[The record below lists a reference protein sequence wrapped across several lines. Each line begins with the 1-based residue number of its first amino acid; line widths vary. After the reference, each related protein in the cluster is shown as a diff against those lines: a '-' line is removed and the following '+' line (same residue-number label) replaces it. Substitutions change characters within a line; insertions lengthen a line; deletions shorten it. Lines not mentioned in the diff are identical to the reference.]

1 METPA
6 PVDLNKLKSIL
17 GNAKKVMKAAD
28 EKFPE
33 KKSNRRVD
41 EGYSSSYATPAYD
54 ERDEREPVYHTP
66 DMSEYSSNPQDV
78 RDYTEEDI
86 MNSKLPP
93 IVKEAMLKNPIPKPS
108 MSFSKFSLEGL
119 EDLVEK
125 PVNRPAARQPIRES
139 QTQHPIGSDMITIS
153 KTELNEMIDNRVNAI
168 LANMFAKTI
177 TEQTIKKTV
186 STLINE
192 GKLSVKKK

>member
-1 METPA
+1 METPS

-17 GNAKKVMKAAD
+17 GNAKKIMKDAD
-28 EKFPE
+28 EKSPG
-33 KKSNRRVD
+33 KKSNNRMD
-41 EGYSSSYATPAYD
+41 EGYSSAPMYD
-54 ERDEREPVYHTP
+54 ERDEREPIYHTP
-66 DMSEYSSNPQDV
+66 DMSEYSSAPQEV
-78 RDYTEEDI
+78 RDYTVEDV

-93 IVKEAMLKNPIPKPS
+93 IVKEAMLKNPIPKAR

-125 PVNRPAARQPIRES
+125 PMGRPTAKQPIRES
-139 QTQHPIGSDMITIS
+139 QRSISSDMITIS
-153 KTELNEMIDNRVNAI
+153 KTELNEMIDNRVNSI

-192 GKLSVKKK
+192 GKLTVKKKY

>member
-1 METPA
+1 MESPT
-6 PVDLNKLKSIL
+6 PVDLNRLRSIL
-17 GNAKKVMKAAD
+17 GNAKKIMKAAD

-33 KKSNRRVD
+33 KNSSKRLDESNN
-41 EGYSSSYATPAYD
+41 SSFSSPDYD
-54 ERDEREPVYHTP
+54 ERDEREPAYNTP
-66 DMSEYSSNPQDV
+66 NMSEYTSQNT

-93 IVKEAMLKNPIPKPS
+93 IVKEAMLKNPIPKAS
-108 MSFSKFSLEGL
+108 MNFSKFSLEGL

-125 PVNRPAARQPIRES
+125 PTSRQPIRES
-139 QTQHPIGSDMITIS
+139 QTQRTNNSDMITIS
-153 KTELNEMIDNRVNAI
+153 KAELNEMIDNRVNSI

-192 GKLSVKKK
+192 GKITVKKK

>member
-1 METPA
+1 MESPT
-6 PVDLNKLKSIL
+6 PVDLNRLRSIL
-17 GNAKKVMKAAD
+17 GNAKKIMKAAD

-33 KKSNRRVD
+33 KNSSKRLDESNN
-41 EGYSSSYATPAYD
+41 SSFSSPDYD
-54 ERDEREPVYHTP
+54 ERDEREPAYNTP
-66 DMSEYSSNPQDV
+66 NMSEYTSQNT

-108 MSFSKFSLEGL
+108 MNFSKFSLEGL

-125 PVNRPAARQPIRES
+125 PTSRQPIRES
-139 QTQHPIGSDMITIS
+139 QTQRTNNSDMITIS
-153 KTELNEMIDNRVNAI
+153 KAELNEMIDNRVNSI

-192 GKLSVKKK
+192 GKITVKKK

>member
-1 METPA
+1 METPS
-6 PVDLNKLKSIL
+6 PIDLNKLKSIL
-17 GNAKKVMKAAD
+17 GNAKKIMKAAD

-33 KKSNRRVD
+33 KKSNKRMD
-41 EGYSSSYATPAYD
+41 EGYSSSLSLPMYD
-54 ERDEREPVYHTP
+54 ERDEKEPTYHTP
-66 DMSEYSSNPQDV
+66 DMSEYTSEPQEF
-78 RDYTEEDI
+78 RDYTVEDI

-93 IVKEAMLKNPIPKPS
+93 IVKEAMLKNPIPRPS

-125 PVNRPAARQPIRES
+125 PIGKPAARQPIRES
-139 QTQHPIGSDMITIS
+139 QAQRPLNSDMITIN
-153 KTELNEMIDNRVNAI
+153 KTELNEMIDNRVNSI

-186 STLINE
+186 TTLINE

>member
-1 METPA
+1 METPS

-28 EKFPE
+28 EKFAD
-33 KKSNRRVD
+33 KKSNKRMD
-41 EGYSSSYATPAYD
+41 EGYSSAPMYD
-54 ERDEREPVYHTP
+54 ERDEREPVYHMP
-66 DMSEYSSNPQDV
+66 DMSEYSSAPQEV
-78 RDYTEEDI
+78 RDYTVEDV

-93 IVKEAMLKNPIPKPS
+93 IVKEAMLKNPIPKAS

-125 PVNRPAARQPIRES
+125 PMGRPTAKQPIRES
-139 QTQHPIGSDMITIS
+139 QRSISSDMITIS
-153 KTELNEMIDNRVNAI
+153 KTELNEMIDNRVNSI

-192 GKLSVKKK
+192 GKLTVKKK

>member
-1 METPA
+1 MESPT
-6 PVDLNKLKSIL
+6 PVDLNRLRSIL
-17 GNAKKVMKAAD
+17 GNAKKIMKAAD

-33 KKSNRRVD
+33 KNYSKRLDESNN
-41 EGYSSSYATPAYD
+41 SSFSSPDYD
-54 ERDEREPVYHTP
+54 ERDEREPAYNTP
-66 DMSEYSSNPQDV
+66 NMSEYTSQNT

-108 MSFSKFSLEGL
+108 MNFSKFSLEGL

-125 PVNRPAARQPIRES
+125 PTTRQPIRES
-139 QTQHPIGSDMITIS
+139 QTQRTNNSDMITIS
-153 KTELNEMIDNRVNAI
+153 KAELNEMIDNRVNSI

-192 GKLSVKKK
+192 GKITVKKK

>member
-17 GNAKKVMKAAD
+17 GNAKKIMKAAD

-33 KKSNRRVD
+33 KKSSKRVD
-41 EGYSSSYATPAYD
+41 EGYSSSYSTPVYD
-54 ERDEREPVYHTP
+54 ERDEREPVYNTP
-66 DMSEYSSNPQDV
+66 DMSQYTSQPQDV

-108 MSFSKFSLEGL
+108 MSFSKFSLDGL
-119 EDLVEK
+119 EDLVDK
-125 PVNRPAARQPIRES
+125 PMAKQPIRES
-139 QTQHPIGSDMITIS
+139 QRTIGSDMITIS
-153 KTELNEMIDNRVNAI
+153 KAELNEMIDNRVNSI
-168 LANMFAKTI
+168 LASMFAKTI
-177 TEQTIKKTV
+177 TEQAIKKTV

-192 GKLSVKKK
+192 GKLTVKKK

>member
-1 METPA
+1 MESPT
-6 PVDLNKLKSIL
+6 PVDLNRLRSIL
-17 GNAKKVMKAAD
+17 GNAKKIMKAAD

-33 KKSNRRVD
+33 KNSSKRLDESNN
-41 EGYSSSYATPAYD
+41 SSFSSPDYD
-54 ERDEREPVYHTP
+54 ERDEREPAYNTP
-66 DMSEYSSNPQDV
+66 NMSEYTSQNT

-108 MSFSKFSLEGL
+108 MNFSKFSLEGL

-125 PVNRPAARQPIRES
+125 PTTRQPIRES
-139 QTQHPIGSDMITIS
+139 QTQRTNNSDMITIS
-153 KTELNEMIDNRVNAI
+153 KAELNEMIDNRVNSI

-192 GKLSVKKK
+192 GKITVKKK

>member
-1 METPA
+1 MESPT
-6 PVDLNKLKSIL
+6 PVDLNRLRSIL
-17 GNAKKVMKAAD
+17 GNAKKIMKAAD

-33 KKSNRRVD
+33 KNSSKRLDESNN
-41 EGYSSSYATPAYD
+41 SSFSSPDYD
-54 ERDEREPVYHTP
+54 ERDEREPAYNTP
-66 DMSEYSSNPQDV
+66 NMSEYTSQNT

-93 IVKEAMLKNPIPKPS
+93 IVKEAMLKNPIPKAS
-108 MSFSKFSLEGL
+108 MNFSKFSLEGL

-125 PVNRPAARQPIRES
+125 PTTRQPIRES
-139 QTQHPIGSDMITIS
+139 QTQRTNNSDMITIS
-153 KTELNEMIDNRVNAI
+153 KAELNEMIDNRVNSI

-192 GKLSVKKK
+192 GKITVKKK

>member
-1 METPA
+1 METPS

-17 GNAKKVMKAAD
+17 GNAKKIMKAAD

-33 KKSNRRVD
+33 KKSNKRMD
-41 EGYSSSYATPAYD
+41 EGYSSAPMYD
-54 ERDEREPVYHTP
+54 ERDEREPVYHMP
-66 DMSEYSSNPQDV
+66 DMSEYSSAPQEV
-78 RDYTEEDI
+78 RDYTVEDV

-93 IVKEAMLKNPIPKPS
+93 IVKEAMLKNPIPKAS

-125 PVNRPAARQPIRES
+125 PMGKPAARQPIRES
-139 QTQHPIGSDMITIS
+139 QAQRPLNSDMITIN
-153 KTELNEMIDNRVNAI
+153 KTELNEMIDNRVNSI

-186 STLINE
+186 TTLINE
-192 GKLSVKKK
+192 GKLTVKKK

>member
-86 MNSKLPP
+86 INSKLPP

-125 PVNRPAARQPIRES
+125 PVGRPAARQPIRES
-139 QTQHPIGSDMITIS
+139 QTQRPIGSDMITIS
-153 KTELNEMIDNRVNAI
+153 KIELNEMIDNRVNAI

>member
-1 METPA
+1 MESPT
-6 PVDLNKLKSIL
+6 PVDLNRLRSIL
-17 GNAKKVMKAAD
+17 GNAKKIMKAAD

-33 KKSNRRVD
+33 KNSSKRLDESNN
-41 EGYSSSYATPAYD
+41 SSSSSPDYD
-54 ERDEREPVYHTP
+54 ERDEREPAYNTP
-66 DMSEYSSNPQDV
+66 NMSEYTSQNT

-108 MSFSKFSLEGL
+108 MNFSKFSLEGL

-125 PVNRPAARQPIRES
+125 PTTRQPIRES
-139 QTQHPIGSDMITIS
+139 QTQRTNNSDMITIS
-153 KTELNEMIDNRVNAI
+153 KAELNEMIDNRVNSI

-192 GKLSVKKK
+192 GKITVKKK

>member
-1 METPA
+1 METPS

-17 GNAKKVMKAAD
+17 GNAKKIMKAAD

-33 KKSNRRVD
+33 KKSNKRMD
-41 EGYSSSYATPAYD
+41 EGYSSSSSLPMYD
-54 ERDEREPVYHTP
+54 ERDEREPTYHTP
-66 DMSEYSSNPQDV
+66 DMSEYTSEHQEV
-78 RDYTEEDI
+78 RDYTAEDI

-93 IVKEAMLKNPIPKPS
+93 IVKEAMLKNPIPRPS

-125 PVNRPAARQPIRES
+125 PIGKPAARQPIRES
-139 QTQHPIGSDMITIS
+139 QAQRPLNSDMITIN
-153 KTELNEMIDNRVNAI
+153 KTELNEMIDNRVNSI

-186 STLINE
+186 TTLINE

>member
-17 GNAKKVMKAAD
+17 GNAKKIMKAAD

-33 KKSNRRVD
+33 KKSSKRVD
-41 EGYSSSYATPAYD
+41 EGYSSSYSSPAYD
-54 ERDEREPVYHTP
+54 ERDEREPVYNTP
-66 DMSEYSSNPQDV
+66 DMSQYTSQPKDV

-108 MSFSKFSLEGL
+108 MSFSKFSLDGL
-119 EDLVEK
+119 EDLVDK
-125 PVNRPAARQPIRES
+125 PMAKPAAKQPIRES
-139 QTQHPIGSDMITIS
+139 QRPIGSDMITIS
-153 KTELNEMIDNRVNAI
+153 KAELNEMIDNRVNSI
-168 LANMFAKTI
+168 LASMFAKTI
-177 TEQTIKKTV
+177 TEQAIKKTV

-192 GKLSVKKK
+192 GKLTVKKK

>member
-1 METPA
+1 
-6 PVDLNKLKSIL
+6 
-17 GNAKKVMKAAD
+17 
-28 EKFPE
+28 
-33 KKSNRRVD
+33 
-41 EGYSSSYATPAYD
+41 
-54 ERDEREPVYHTP
+54 
-66 DMSEYSSNPQDV
+66 MSEYTSEPQEV
-78 RDYTEEDI
+78 RDYTAEDI

-93 IVKEAMLKNPIPKPS
+93 IVKEAMLKNPIPRPS

-125 PVNRPAARQPIRES
+125 PIGKPAARQPIRES
-139 QTQHPIGSDMITIS
+139 QRPVNSDMITIS
-153 KTELNEMIDNRVNAI
+153 KAELNEMIDNRVNSI

-177 TEQTIKKTV
+177 TEQAIKKTV

>member
-1 METPA
+1 METPS
-6 PVDLNKLKSIL
+6 PVDLNKLKNIL
-17 GNAKKVMKAAD
+17 GNAKKIMKAAD

-33 KKSNRRVD
+33 KKSSKRVD
-41 EGYSSSYATPAYD
+41 EGYSSSYSTPVYD
-54 ERDEREPVYHTP
+54 ERDEREPLYHTP
-66 DMSEYSSNPQDV
+66 DMSQYTSQPQDV

-108 MSFSKFSLEGL
+108 MSFSKFSLDGL
-119 EDLVEK
+119 EDLVDK
-125 PVNRPAARQPIRES
+125 PMPKQAAKQPIRES
-139 QTQHPIGSDMITIS
+139 QRPIGSDMITIS
-153 KTELNEMIDNRVNAI
+153 KAELNEMIDNRVNSI
-168 LANMFAKTI
+168 LASMFAKTI

-192 GKLSVKKK
+192 GKLTVKKK